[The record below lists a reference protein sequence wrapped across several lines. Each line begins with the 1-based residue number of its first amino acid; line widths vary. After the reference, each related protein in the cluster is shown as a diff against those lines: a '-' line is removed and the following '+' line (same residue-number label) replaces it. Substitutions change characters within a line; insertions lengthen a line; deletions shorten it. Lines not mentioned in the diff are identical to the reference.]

1 VSPVQPPNPR
11 PNAVQKKPNPVRQ
24 PVRQE
29 PRQPA
34 QQRPKQRPKP
44 KPAKDPWPQQTRQ
57 PVKNTPRQQ
66 QKQGTQTRPV
76 VRPQN
81 ISPQVTQG
89 ACPAASSLGTG
100 QCSGRVSDCWSV
112 GQADADCI
120 DNALCCFDGC
130 ANVCQGAGPRTPAR
144 PSSGVQSQ
152 AASKPF
158 VRCPS
163 AMKCVP
169 KINCDFEGVMRNQVF
184 DLTPE
189 MEMLRVPLIPCVNR
203 EAGNVIDVCCRDP
216 NYKDPWPDM
225 QGGAGPQAN
234 SVPQANNFPQ
244 ANNAGQSYNSGQ
256 ANIAINARNNNKKN
270 KKNRNSYG

>member
-1 VSPVQPPNPR
+1 
-11 PNAVQKKPNPVRQ
+11 
-24 PVRQE
+24 
-29 PRQPA
+29 
-34 QQRPKQRPKP
+34 
-44 KPAKDPWPQQTRQ
+44 
-57 PVKNTPRQQ
+57 
-66 QKQGTQTRPV
+66 
-76 VRPQN
+76 
-81 ISPQVTQG
+81 
-89 ACPAASSLGTG
+89 
-100 QCSGRVSDCWSV
+100 V

-144 PSSGVQSQ
+144 PSNGVQSQ

-203 EAGNVIDVCCRDP
+203 DAGNVIDVCCRDP

-225 QGGAGPQAN
+225 QGGANN
-234 SVPQANNFPQ
+234 SPQ

-256 ANIAINARNNNKKN
+256 PNIQINARNNNKKN
-270 KKNRNSYG
+270 KKNRNNYG